1 MKLYRIF
8 YFAVKSTPNSFS
20 PVQGQLIE
28 TFSKFGEQVSV
39 SGSRLV
45 SLLTE
50 TAWAGGAE
58 WPRVPGPRPQDR
70 VCVVGAGVAG
80 VHMASRLKGLGYKD
94 VRAKL
99 QCYTNLT

>member
-1 MKLYRIF
+1 MKLNRIF

-28 TFSKFGEQVSV
+28 TFSKFGEQFSV
-39 SGSRLV
+39 SGLRLL

-50 TAWAGGAE
+50 TARAVGAE